1 MDMSLSETLL
11 KETGKKT
18 GVVYATGM
26 IKGREVRKMV
36 EDCRAQETI
45 RSTAQSV
52 YDQYLKVYQQ
62 FINTEDSAEAE
73 MLQEDLKDME
83 RKYGIGE

>member
-1 MDMSLSETLL
+1 MSLAQMLY

-26 IKGREVRKMV
+26 IKGWGSEKKMI
-36 EDCRAQETI
+36 EDCRAPGTI
-45 RSTAQSV
+45 PATAQSV

-62 FINTEDSAEAE
+62 FINTEDSAES
-73 MLQEDLKDME
+73 
-83 RKYGIGE
+83 